1 MHPAPSVV
9 PAKAGTQSG
18 MRQSQD
24 WRTCHAA
31 PFPHF
36 RCFWMR
42 VLFVADVIGSPG
54 RKAAKGLLRLVRNQL
69 RADAV
74 VLNGENSAGG
84 FGITPETLREFLEL
98 GVDVVTTGNHVWD
111 KKEILP
117 FLAQEPRLLRP
128 ANYPPGNPGRGATV
142 VEVGERRL
150 GVINLQ
156 GRVFMPPI
164 DDPFRA
170 ADALLESLA
179 GEADA
184 VVVDFHAEA
193 TSEKQAFARYLDGR
207 VAAVVGTHTHVQ
219 TSDER
224 ILPHGTAAITDLGLT
239 GGLDGVI
246 GMKYEISLQRQLLQ
260 TRGERMQ
267 PADGDLH
274 LQGALVEIDIA
285 TGRARSIERVD
296 VPYARVLEGTFRSQ

>member
-1 MHPAPSVV
+1 
-9 PAKAGTQSG
+9 
-18 MRQSQD
+18 
-24 WRTCHAA
+24 
-31 PFPHF
+31 
-36 RCFWMR
+36 MR

-54 RKAAKGLLRLVRNQL
+54 RKVARGLVRLVRKQV

-84 FGITPETLREFLEL
+84 FGITPETFREFMEM

-111 KKEILP
+111 KKEALP
-117 FLAQEPRLLRP
+117 LLTQELRLLRP
-128 ANYPPGNPGRGATV
+128 ANYPPGNPGRGVTV
-142 VEVGERRL
+142 VEVGGARL
-150 GVINLQ
+150 AVMNLQ
-156 GRVFMPPI
+156 GRVFMAPI

-170 ADALLESLA
+170 ADQLLDSLE

-193 TSEKQAFARYLDGR
+193 TSEKQALARYLDGR

-219 TSDER
+219 TADDR
-224 ILPHGTAAITDLGLT
+224 ILPRGTATITDLGLT

-246 GMKYEISLQRQLLQ
+246 GMKYEMSLHRQLLQ

-274 LQGALVEIDIA
+274 LQGAVVEIDTA
-285 TGRARSIERVD
+285 NGLARSIERVN
-296 VPYARVLEGTFRSQ
+296 VPYAAVLERNFEF